1 MADEKRDMARTM
13 GPVLGGVVV
22 TADLDVLVAAYT
34 DHLQMHVTEQGSV
47 PAALLAGWDMPA
59 LKNCRYAMLESA
71 TGRKWLR
78 IIEQVGA
85 PLAEPISSFGWMSLE
100 VLVEDVFALAK
111 KLEDSPFRFI
121 GPPRE
126 LDVSGGISA
135 CQVVG
140 PAGEV
145 LYLTTVLKP
154 SPPAELPIAQAEV
167 DHLFIPVLAVPDRQ
181 KAIDFYSDLA
191 NSKADKFDMRVTVVN
206 RALGKPIERK
216 LPISTI
222 QLNDKS
228 LIEIDQ
234 IEEFA
239 SRQVLPSGLVG
250 GVAVVSFVVES
261 LDRVRDQAIAGTYM
275 LDDAFYQGREAM
287 LMRSPTGELV
297 EFVAAS

>member
-1 MADEKRDMARTM
+1 MVDSKLDTARVM
-13 GPVLGGVVV
+13 GPVLGGLVV
-22 TADLDVLVAAYT
+22 TADLDALVSAYT
-34 DHLQMHVTEQGSV
+34 DHLQMHVTAQGPV
-47 PAALLAGWDMPA
+47 PAALLAGWNMPA

-71 TGRKWLR
+71 TGRRWLR
-78 IIEQVGA
+78 VVEQVGI
-85 PLAEPISSFGWMSLE
+85 PQAEPISSFGWMSLE

-154 SPPAELPIAQAEV
+154 APPAELPIAQAEV

-234 IEEFA
+234 IEEFS
-239 SRQVLPSGLVG
+239 SREVLPSGLVG
-250 GVAVVSFVVES
+250 GVAAVSFVVDS
-261 LDRVRDQAIAGTYM
+261 LDRLRDHAIAGTYKI
-275 LDDAFYQGREAM
+275 DNPFYQGREAM